1 MTNKEIAAKLNLLG
15 KLMAL
20 HGESPF
26 KTKSYT
32 NAYLSIR
39 KLEQP
44 VVSQEEKDLLAIPG
58 IGKTIVAKISELKD
72 SGTLTTL
79 DNYLEKTP
87 AGIVELLSL
96 KGFGPKKVKLVWDE
110 LQVETPGELLYA
122 CNENRLVDLK
132 GFGEKTQ
139 ATLKEQLEFFFDSKG
154 EFLYGHMEKQAM
166 DIRLFLEEQFPDFL
180 WEFCGAFERK
190 MQTLASLDILTNC
203 EEMDQVIETI
213 AGFEGAELDD
223 DYEIK
228 YYQIPLQFHVAGYD
242 EFYIE
247 KIRLSSSDAFN
258 EATVQLKA
266 AESEEDIFEEAGL
279 SFLPAVMRETSDVVA
294 YSEEQVNNIITTQD
308 IKGVVH
314 CHTTYSD
321 GLHSLE
327 QMVDAA
333 KAKGYSYIVVTD
345 HSKAAFYANG
355 LSEDRLFQQMEEIKK
370 MDDVK
375 EGIKIFTGIECDI
388 LYDGSMDYN
397 SEILAGLDCVIAS
410 VHSNLKMDEEKA
422 TQRIISAIE
431 NPNVHML
438 GHPTG
443 RLLLSRKGYPI
454 DHKKI
459 IEACA
464 ANNVA
469 IEINANPYRLD
480 IDWTWLDL
488 VMKKEVKIS
497 INPDAHSMR
506 GIDDI
511 KYGVYAAQKGLLR
524 RESTINAY
532 SAEVFMQWLN
542 S

>member
-1 MTNKEIAAKLNLLG
+1 MTNKEIAAKFNLLG

-20 HGESPF
+20 HGESSF

-39 KLEQP
+39 KLEHP
-44 VVSQEEKDLLAIPG
+44 VILQSETDLLAIPG
-58 IGKTIVAKISELKD
+58 IGKTILGKITELKE
-72 SGTLTTL
+72 SGTLSSL
-79 DNYLEKTP
+79 DAHLEKTP

-96 KGFGPKKVKLVWDE
+96 KGFGPKKIKLVWDE

-139 ATLKEQLEFFFDSKG
+139 TSLKEQLEFFFDSKG
-154 EFLYGHMEKQAM
+154 EFLYGHIEAEAIQV
-166 DIRLFLEEQFPDFL
+166 LSFLEEQFPDYL

-190 MQTLASLDILTNC
+190 MQTLSSLDIITNC
-203 EEMDQVIETI
+203 EEIDQVIETL

-228 YYQIPLQFHVAGYD
+228 YYQIPVQFHIASYD

-247 KIRLSSSDAFN
+247 KIRLSASESFN
-258 EATVQLKA
+258 EATPNLVGG
-266 AESEEDIFEEAGL
+266 ESEEDIFEEAGYP
-279 SFLPAVMRETSDVVA
+279 FLPAVIRETAEVVNYTQEDVDG
-294 YSEEQVNNIITTQD
+294 IIQTKD

-327 QMVDAA
+327 QMVNAS
-333 KAKGYSYIVVTD
+333 KTKGYAYVVITD

-355 LSEDRLFQQMEEIKK
+355 LSEDRLFQQIEEIKLLNA
-370 MDDVK
+370 K
-375 EGIKIFTGIECDI
+375 EESFKIFSGIECDI
-388 LYDGSMDYN
+388 LYDGSMDY
-397 SEILAGLDCVIAS
+397 EDEVLAQLDCVIAS
-410 VHSNLKMDEEKA
+410 VHSNLKMDKEKA
-422 TQRIISAIE
+422 TQRIISAVE
-431 NPNVHML
+431 NPHVHML

-454 DHKKI
+454 DHEKI
-459 IEACA
+459 IDACS
-464 ANNVA
+464 ANKVS

-480 IDWTWLDL
+480 IDWTWIEYA
-488 VMKKEVKIS
+488 MKKEIMIS
-497 INPDAHSMR
+497 INPDAHSMG

-511 KYGVYAAQKGLLR
+511 KYGVYAGQKGLLR
-524 RESTINAY
+524 RESTLNAL
-532 SAEVFMQWLN
+532 SAEDFLQWLN

>member
-1 MTNKEIAAKLNLLG
+1 MTNKELAATFNLLG

-39 KLEQP
+39 KLEQA
-44 VVSQEEKDLLAIPG
+44 VIHQSEQDLIAIPG
-58 IGKTIVAKISELKD
+58 IGKTIIAKIAEIRD
-72 SGTLTTL
+72 TGTLASL
-79 DNYLEKTP
+79 DEYVNKTP
-87 AGIVELLSL
+87 SGIIELLSL
-96 KGFGPKKVKLVWDE
+96 KGFGPKKIKLVWDE

-139 ATLKEQLEFFFDSKG
+139 ASLKEQLEFFFDSKG
-154 EFLYGHMEKQAM
+154 DFLFGHIEKDGMEIIA
-166 DIRLFLEEQFPDFL
+166 FLEEQFPDFL

-190 MQTLASLDILTNC
+190 MQTLSSIEILTNC
-203 EEMDQVIETI
+203 EEIDQVLETL
-213 AGFEGAELDD
+213 AGFDGAELDD

-228 YYQIPLQFHVAGYD
+228 YHQIPIIFHVAGYD
-242 EFYIE
+242 EFYLE
-247 KIRLSSSDAFN
+247 KIRLSASEEFN
-258 EATVQLKA
+258 GASLNLEAG
-266 AESEEDIFEEAGL
+266 ESEEDIFSDAGL
-279 SFLPAVMRETSDVVA
+279 PFLPAVVRETAGVLKLNTNQINSIV
-294 YSEEQVNNIITTQD
+294 QLND

-327 QMVDAA
+327 KMADAA
-333 KAKGYSYIVVTD
+333 KQKGYEYIVITD

-355 LSEDRLFQQMEEIKK
+355 LSEDRLFQQIEEIQKLNNEKK
-370 MDDVK
+370 
-375 EGIKIFTGIECDI
+375 GIRILSGIECDI

-397 SEILAGLDCVIAS
+397 DDILSQLDCVIAS

-422 TQRIISAIE
+422 TSRIISAIE
-431 NPNVHML
+431 HPKVHML

-454 DHKKI
+454 DHKKVI
-459 IEACA
+459 DACA

-480 IDWTWLDL
+480 IDWTWIQLAMD
-488 VMKKEVKIS
+488 KEVLIS
-497 INPDAHSMR
+497 INPDAHSVD

-511 KYGVYAAQKGLLR
+511 KFGVYAAQKGLLR
-524 RESTINAY
+524 RESTINAR
-532 SAEVFMQWLN
+532 SADAFVQWLN